1 MSTNPKRWAEA
12 CERNKG
18 PILQVL
24 QRFLTEPLTVLE
36 IGGGTGQHAVHFA
49 RHLPHVVWQPSDR
62 AENVP
67 GIARWAEEARLP
79 NLLSPATLDVTVHP
93 WPISRAGAV
102 FSANTAHIMPW
113 EGVEAMF
120 AGAARILPPKGL
132 FFLYGPFSM
141 GGKHN
146 SESNELFDAALQAQ
160 DPQMGIR
167 DLDQLEEL
175 GEHCGL
181 QLDTAEPM
189 PANNL
194 TLVWSKA

>member
-1 MSTNPKRWAEA
+1 MSTSPKRWAEA

-24 QRFLTEPLTVLE
+24 QRHLVAPLTVLE
-36 IGGGTGQHAVHFA
+36 IGSGTGQHAVHFS
-49 RHLPHVVWQPSDR
+49 RHMPHLVWQPSDQV
-62 AENVP
+62 ENLP

-79 NLLSPATLDVTVHP
+79 NLLSPVVLDVTVQP
-93 WPISRAGAV
+93 WPITRAGAV
-102 FSANTAHIMPW
+102 YSANTAHIMHW

-120 AGAARILPPKGL
+120 AGASRILPEGGH

-160 DPQMGIR
+160 DPGMGIR
-167 DLDQLEEL
+167 DLDALEEL

-181 QLDTAEPM
+181 RLETAEPM

-194 TLVWSKA
+194 TLVWRKH